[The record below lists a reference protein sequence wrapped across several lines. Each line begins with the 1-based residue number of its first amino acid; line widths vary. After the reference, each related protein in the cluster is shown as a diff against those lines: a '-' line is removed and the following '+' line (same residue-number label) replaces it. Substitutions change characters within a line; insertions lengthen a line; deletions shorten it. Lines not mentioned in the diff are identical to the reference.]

1 MSRST
6 VLWNVGVALAYIAA
20 CEAVAAW
27 LRLSHIPPII
37 WYASGV
43 GLAAMLLRGL
53 SVVPGL
59 MAAAFICALLAQSS
73 PELALL
79 LTLATAAQIGLAWWL
94 LSRVV
99 KIDVALGHV
108 RDVLALI
115 VVGCT
120 VVPLFNAAVTL
131 LTQHWRGETVQ
142 PGELLRTQVTAMGE
156 FVGILLIVP
165 VILSVAAAWR
175 TRRAWSRHL
184 ESLVLQS
191 ANAAV
196 ALVVFGGMMAP
207 SMSAESLPYAIFPF
221 TYWAA
226 FRLGMRDTALA
237 LLVASTVAVGCHSL
251 GVGPF
256 VMPNMSSSN
265 AFAHYASLYLF
276 LIVLSATSLLAAAT
290 QQQREAAEAGVRE
303 SEQRYRTLIERM
315 NEGVNITDADAKM
328 TFVSDR
334 FCTMVGYA
342 REELLGETGA
352 MLTLPEQHVLWEE
365 SHRKRRAGV
374 SESHSLS
381 MRRKDGKIL
390 HVWISTR
397 PQFGPDGA
405 YAGSLNVVLDIT
417 DRRLAEDRAR
427 GHLDQ
432 LAHVAR
438 VASMGEMASAIA
450 HEVNQP
456 LTAIANYA
464 SASLR
469 LMQADK
475 MSREESIAVMQQ
487 LADEAERAGEV
498 VRKMRGFVRGEQ
510 GHPVRIPV
518 AELFADV
525 LRLCGPEA
533 RVHHVT
539 LDAEAGADALA
550 VTADVIQLQQVLL
563 NLVRNAIEAIAAADT
578 RERSVKLTA
587 MVADKGMVEI
597 QVTDSGPGIAA
608 ADLDLV
614 FTPFHTTKP
623 DGVGIG
629 LALSRSIVEAYG
641 GRVWASPV
649 STGAVFH
656 LTIPGGSD
664 ATFAERA

>member
-1 MSRST
+1 MSRRN
-6 VLWNVGVALAYIAA
+6 VLWNLAVVIAYVFA
-20 CEAVAAW
+20 SEAVAAW

-43 GLAAMLLRGL
+43 GLAAVLLRGL
-53 SVVPGL
+53 SVLPGV
-59 MAAAFICALLAQSS
+59 MIGASICALLAEAS

-79 LTLATAAQIGLAWWL
+79 LTLAVALQLALAWWL
-94 LSRVV
+94 LTRVL
-99 KIDVALGHV
+99 KIDVALAHV
-108 RDVLALI
+108 RDVLIFIA
-115 VVGCT
+115 VGCT
-120 VVPLFNAAVTL
+120 MLPLLNAGIMV
-131 LTQHWRGETVQ
+131 WRDTVRGAAGDA
-142 PGELLRTQVTAMGE
+142 GELVRTQVTAMGE
-156 FVGILLIVP
+156 AVGILLVAP
-165 VILSVAAAWR
+165 FILGVAAAWR
-175 TRRAWSRHL
+175 QRRPWSRHV
-184 ESLVLQS
+184 ESLVLQV
-191 ANAAV
+191 ANAVV
-196 ALVVFGGMMAP
+196 AFVVFGGMMAS

-237 LLVASTVAVGCHSL
+237 LLVAGTIAVGCHSL

-256 VMPNMSSSN
+256 VMAHSMPSN

-290 QQQREAAEAGVRE
+290 QQERETAEAGVRE

-315 NEGVNITDADAKM
+315 NEGVNITDAQARM

-334 FCTMVGYA
+334 FCAMVGYP
-342 REELLGETGA
+342 REELLGQTGA
-352 MLTLPEQHVLWEE
+352 MLTLPEQHGAWEE
-365 SHRKRRAGV
+365 SHRQRRAGL

-381 MRRKDGKIL
+381 MRRKDGSLL
-390 HVWISTR
+390 HVWISPR

-427 GHLDQ
+427 AHLDQ

-469 LMQADK
+469 LMQDNR
-475 MSREESIAVMQQ
+475 MSPPEAMAVMKQ

-498 VRKMRGFVRGEQ
+498 VRKMRGFVRGEE
-510 GHPVRIPV
+510 GHPVRIAV

-525 LRLCGPEA
+525 LRLSGPEA
-533 RVHHVT
+533 RAQNVV
-539 LDAEAGADALA
+539 LEVEAGSGSLA

-563 NLVRNAIEAIAAADT
+563 NLVRNAIEAITGAVATT
-578 RERSVKLTA
+578 RQVTLTA
-587 MVADKGMVEI
+587 RPADNGMVEI
-597 QVTDSGPGIAA
+597 RVADSGPGIAMD
-608 ADLDLV
+608 DLDQV
-614 FTPFHTTKP
+614 FTPFHTTKA

-641 GRVWASPV
+641 GRLWASATP
-649 STGAVFH
+649 SGAMFH
-656 LTIPGGSD
+656 LTIP
-664 ATFAERA
+664 AA